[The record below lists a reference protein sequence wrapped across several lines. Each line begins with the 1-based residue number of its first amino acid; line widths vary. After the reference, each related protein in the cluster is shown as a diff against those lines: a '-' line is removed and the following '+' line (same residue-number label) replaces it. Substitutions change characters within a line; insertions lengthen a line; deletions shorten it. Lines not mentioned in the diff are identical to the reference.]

1 VRRWKGEEGG
11 GGGGDDRGGD
21 GAAVLVGETG
31 KSGTH
36 EKAAQEEGEKDGD
49 ARESEWKPAVA
60 DITESEIG
68 RWPHS
73 SRS

>member
-1 VRRWKGEEGG
+1 V
-11 GGGGDDRGGD
+11 
-21 GAAVLVGETG
+21 
-31 KSGTH
+31 
-36 EKAAQEEGEKDGD
+36 AQEEGEKDGD